1 MTFARDTGNTKQ
13 EVSELRS
20 EVGEL
25 RSEIKDIR
33 SNGATK
39 QDVSDLRS
47 EMQAMELR
55 LTVCMGGLIAAG
67 VALIVALDQLL

>member
-1 MTFARDTGNTKQ
+1 MTCAQKYRTYG
-13 EVSELRS
+13 
-20 EVGEL
+20 
-25 RSEIKDIR
+25 

-55 LTVCMGGLIAAG
+55 LTLNMGGTIVAGFTLIAL
-67 VALIVALDQLL
+67 VKLL